1 MLSFKKGDKHVHAM
15 LHIYLL
21 VNIVFHYS
29 SPGNNC
35 ILSIDLP
42 EPHGTLYVWN
52 TSLTTL
58 TVIETKGTK
67 IST

>member
-1 MLSFKKGDKHVHAM
+1 MLSFKKGDEHVHAM

-21 VNIVFHYS
+21 VNIVFHWS

-42 EPHGTLYVWN
+42 EATWYTVCMYGTLP
-52 TSLTTL
+52 
-58 TVIETKGTK
+58 
-67 IST
+67 

>member
-21 VNIVFHYS
+21 VNIVFHWS

-42 EPHGTLYVWN
+42 EATWYTVCMCGTISILYTIDQNNV
-52 TSLTTL
+52 
-58 TVIETKGTK
+58 
-67 IST
+67 